1 MKITDDDFWKPLI
14 APVAVIEGKEPI
26 LQVTLDEEGDW
37 AAFGDTDSEDLDC
50 MSLEEALAM
59 DPSLASLPNLQ
70 LGQTAWRDDVNA
82 EWQIE

>member
-26 LQVTLDEEGDW
+26 LQVSLDEEGDW

-59 DPSLASLPNLQ
+59 DPSLASLPDLQ

-82 EWQIE
+82 EWMIE

>member
-26 LQVTLDEEGDW
+26 LQVSLDEEGDW

>member
-1 MKITDDDFWKPLI
+1 MKITDDVFWKPLI

-26 LQVTLDEEGDW
+26 LQVSLDEEGDW

-59 DPSLASLPNLQ
+59 DPSLASLPDLQ

>member
-26 LQVTLDEEGDW
+26 LQVSLDEEGDW

-50 MSLEEALAM
+50 MSLEEALTM
-59 DPSLASLPNLQ
+59 DPSLASLPDLQ

-82 EWQIE
+82 EWLIE

>member
-26 LQVTLDEEGDW
+26 LQVSLDEEGDW

-59 DPSLASLPNLQ
+59 DPSLASLPDLQ
-70 LGQTAWRDDVNA
+70 LGQAAWRDDVNA

>member
-14 APVAVIEGKEPI
+14 APVTVIEGKEPI

-50 MSLEEALAM
+50 MSLEEALTM
-59 DPSLASLPNLQ
+59 DPSLASLPDLQ

-82 EWQIE
+82 EWLIE

>member
-26 LQVTLDEEGDW
+26 LQVSLDEEGDW
-37 AAFGDTDSEDLDC
+37 AAFDDTDSEDLDC

-59 DPSLASLPNLQ
+59 DPSLASLPDLQ

>member
-1 MKITDDDFWKPLI
+1 MKINDDDFWKPLI

-26 LQVTLDEEGDW
+26 LQVSLDEEGDW

-59 DPSLASLPNLQ
+59 DPSLASLPDLQ

>member
-26 LQVTLDEEGDW
+26 LQVSLDEEGDW

-50 MSLEEALAM
+50 MSLEEALTM
-59 DPSLASLPNLQ
+59 DPSLASLPDLQ
-70 LGQTAWRDDVNA
+70 LGQTAWRDDVDA
-82 EWQIE
+82 EWMIE

>member
-1 MKITDDDFWKPLI
+1 
-14 APVAVIEGKEPI
+14 VS
-26 LQVTLDEEGDW
+26 LDEEGDW

-59 DPSLASLPNLQ
+59 DPSLASLPDLQ

>member
-26 LQVTLDEEGDW
+26 LQVSLDEEGDW

-59 DPSLASLPNLQ
+59 DPSLASLPDLQ

>member
-26 LQVTLDEEGDW
+26 LQVSLDEEGDW

-59 DPSLASLPNLQ
+59 DPSLASLPDLQ

-82 EWQIE
+82 EWLIE

>member
-26 LQVTLDEEGDW
+26 LQVSLDEEGDW
-37 AAFGDTDSEDLDC
+37 AAFDDTDSEDLDC

>member
-59 DPSLASLPNLQ
+59 DPSLASLPDLQ

-82 EWQIE
+82 EWLIE